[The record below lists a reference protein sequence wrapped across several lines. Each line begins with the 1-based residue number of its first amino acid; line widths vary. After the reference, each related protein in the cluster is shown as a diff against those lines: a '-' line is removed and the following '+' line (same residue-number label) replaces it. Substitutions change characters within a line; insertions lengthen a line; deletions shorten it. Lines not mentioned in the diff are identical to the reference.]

1 MSNVLMVG
9 IGGFLGASSRY
20 LSSKLINK
28 HWKKSF
34 PMATFIIN
42 VLGSFILGLVVTHPV
57 SNNTLQNEIKY
68 FISIGFLGSF
78 TTFSTFEFEALQL
91 VENKKP
97 AIAGLYVLLSFS
109 LGLFFAWLAANY
121 I

>member
-1 MSNVLMVG
+1 MSNILMVG

-20 LSSKLINK
+20 FSSKIINK
-28 HWKKSF
+28 YWKKRF

-42 VLGSFILGLVVTHPV
+42 VLGSFILGLAATHPV

-68 FISIGFLGSF
+68 FLSIGFLGSF
-78 TTFSTFEFEALQL
+78 TTFSTFEFETLQL

-109 LGLFFAWLAANY
+109 LGFVFAWLATLFV
-121 I
+121 